1 MSKQYVI
8 LATRQKSE
16 IGPLY
21 WSNEIGWVDRASAD
35 VFDENETVTLSLP
48 IGGVWVLANC
58 ESGHSPDWDT
68 CRVAD
73 TQPYSTILDFWCS
86 RCGISG
92 SVSVHTDDINW
103 E

>member
-1 MSKQYVI
+1 MKKYVI
-8 LATRQKSE
+8 RATRQESE
-16 IGPLY
+16 IGPLF
-21 WSNEIGWVDRASAD
+21 WANDFGWVDRGSAD
-35 VFDENETVTLSLP
+35 VFDESEVATLSLP
-48 IGGVWVLANC
+48 IGGIWMPANC

-73 TQPYSTILDFWCS
+73 TQPGSTILDFWCS

-92 SVSVHTDDINW
+92 SVSVHTNDINW

>member
-1 MSKQYVI
+1 MKKYVI
-8 LATRQKSE
+8 RATRQESE
-16 IGPLY
+16 IGPLF
-21 WSNEIGWVDRASAD
+21 WANDFGWVDRGSAD
-35 VFDENETVTLSLP
+35 VFDESEVATLSLP
-48 IGGVWVLANC
+48 IGGIWMPANC

-73 TQPYSTILDFWCS
+73 TQPGSTILDFWCS

-92 SVSVHTDDINW
+92 SVRVHTNDINW

>member
-1 MSKQYVI
+1 MKKYVI
-8 LATRQKSE
+8 RATRQESE
-16 IGPLY
+16 IGPLF
-21 WSNEIGWVDRASAD
+21 WANATGWVDRSSAD
-35 VFDENETVTLSLP
+35 VFDESEITTLSLP
-48 IGGVWVLANC
+48 IGAVWVLATC

-73 TQPYSTILDFWCS
+73 TQPGSTILDFWCS
-86 RCGISG
+86 RCGTSG

>member
-1 MSKQYVI
+1 MKKYVI

-21 WSNEIGWVDRASAD
+21 WSNDFGWVDRSSAD

-58 ESGHSPDWDT
+58 ESGHAPDWDT

-73 TQPYSTILDFWCS
+73 TQPASTVLDFWCS
-86 RCGISG
+86 RCGVTG
-92 SVSVHTDDINW
+92 SVSVYTDDINW